1 MQSTCITSAYRRPY
15 DPTLKGIGAGQL
27 RLFTCEPKLAS
38 CQLLANI
45 MSKTMLVLCNCFLLF
60 TSGTAITTTDPVL
73 GRQSKEPVIAGA
85 VDFTY
90 QIFMDPGCEKFAADN
105 DTKQRCEDIYE
116 RYVYTTMAESC
127 TGPVQTTQK
136 REPITLTIFADLT

>member
-1 MQSTCITSAYRRPY
+1 MTRLSRES
-15 DPTLKGIGAGQL
+15 GAGQL

-105 DTKQRCEDIYE
+105 DTKQRCEGHL
-116 RYVYTTMAESC
+116 RTVC
-127 TGPVQTTQK
+127 LHNNGGK
-136 REPITLTIFADLT
+136 LHRDLFKQHRKENPSR